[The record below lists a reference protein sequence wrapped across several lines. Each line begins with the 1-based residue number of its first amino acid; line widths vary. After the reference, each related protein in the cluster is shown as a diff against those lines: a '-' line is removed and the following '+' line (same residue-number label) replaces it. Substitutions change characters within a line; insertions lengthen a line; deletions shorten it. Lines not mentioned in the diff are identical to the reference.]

1 MGGAC
6 GEREIRLTQRTPVEN
21 LQAYFAGNGLLLCNE
36 NACLP
41 CLWDAGGDWNAI
53 VTLME
58 RREAFY
64 SKFYKGRVTYL
75 SAALYYQLKPCRQR
89 KERLSPEAAR
99 LYAYLEAA
107 GAATTEQIKDALLLT
122 QKSCSACMDEL
133 FCELLAT
140 VLRRD
145 QTLQEN
151 WCTFVYGTFAAWE
164 RTSDANHGAPDSAV
178 AVRLLAP
185 YYTGRQLAA
194 LLNLPREQV
203 EACIASK
210 VD

>member
-1 MGGAC
+1 MAREDAGGRAN
-6 GEREIRLTQRTPVEN
+6 RLSQRTAVEN
-21 LQAYFAGNGLLLCNE
+21 LQAYFAGHGLLLCNE
-36 NACLP
+36 NRYLP
-41 CLWDAGGDWNAI
+41 CLWDVGGDWNAI

-58 RREAFY
+58 RGDAFY

-75 SAALYYQLKPCRQR
+75 SSALYWQLKPYRQR
-89 KERLSPEAAR
+89 MERLSPEAAR

-107 GAATTEQIKDALLLT
+107 GAATTEQIKASLLLT

-151 WCTFVYGTFAAWE
+151 WCTFAYGTFGAWE
-164 RTSDANHGAPDSAV
+164 RATNAKRCAPDSAL
-178 AVRLLAP
+178 AMRMLAP
-185 YYTGRQLAA
+185 FYTQRQLAA

-203 EACIASK
+203 EA
-210 VD
+210 